1 MQRPID
7 ANYDKNRPHASF
19 GKLARFIPKQALA
32 SLGSDHCPLFLQGD
46 VTFDFYRGFR
56 FEAHWIHLPG
66 FLETVQETWNK
77 PVNTQDTLLRIHVK
91 LLRTT
96 KALKNLRHQ
105 CLSGW
110 RISWAILNIT
120 LANME
125 KAQEVRSLT
134 PDEIEFKSYLKL
146 KALGIAAM
154 QKARA
159 RQHSRLTWIHKGDTN
174 TRFFKLHAN
183 IHRKKS
189 FISSLIRETGPVISQ
204 ENKLSLI
211 HNHFSSIMGT
221 PSTRSKAINWNE
233 LGYTH
238 HDLEDLDAPSPTKI

>member
-1 MQRPID
+1 
-7 ANYDKNRPHASF
+7 
-19 GKLARFIPKQALA
+19 
-32 SLGSDHCPLFLQGD
+32 
-46 VTFDFYRGFR
+46 
-56 FEAHWIHLPG
+56 
-66 FLETVQETWNK
+66 
-77 PVNTQDTLLRIHVK
+77 
-91 LLRTT
+91 
-96 KALKNLRHQ
+96 
-105 CLSGW
+105 
-110 RISWAILNIT
+110 
-120 LANME
+120 ME
-125 KAQEVRSLT
+125 KTHEVRSLR

-159 RQHSRLTWIHKGDTN
+159 RQHFRLTWIRKSDTN

-183 IHRKKS
+183 MHRKRL
-189 FISSLIRETGPVISQ
+189 FISSLIGETGLVISQ

-238 HDLEDLDAPSPTKI
+238 HDLEDLDAPFTDQEIEAVIKDMPMEKAPGPDGFIGSFYKRCWTIIKGDMPQGIMSFYNHRTTRLGLINETNIVLLPKTQDARSVSDYRPISLINSFVKIITKILANRLART